1 MTTPFLGLSTIIHF
15 FLIIIYRLFHL
26 KKSSHLSIVK
36 HESNKALLGLSIVF
50 GMFSFIFMSA
60 VFMLHASAVEEHSSI
75 HIIES
80 FINSHNNNGQVAL
93 NKL

>member
-1 MTTPFLGLSTIIHF
+1 
-15 FLIIIYRLFHL
+15 L
-26 KKSSHLSIVK
+26 KKSSHLSVFK
-36 HESNKALLGLSIVF
+36 YGSSKALLGLSIVF

-60 VFMLHASAVEEHSSI
+60 AFMLHASAVEGHSSI

-80 FINSHNNNGQVAL
+80 YINSHNNNGQVAI